1 MTKSEGLPS
10 RIGIGVRNFNKKVI
24 VLFMTILFSLTT
36 ILMPTEVH
44 AAIGLV
50 PPSYSVD
57 ILTKNTLKQ
66 PENNTETREKAIKK
80 IVNDYIKELEEQGY
94 QNISYELSAF
104 YQLSE
109 EYLIKIP
116 KELPWAYDYS
126 ISDYLENKIIHDYD
140 YYVDYTTIKVD
151 DNTYLF
157 KTANELE
164 VFKGEILKYDNKD
177 YEIGTIRKIINQE
190 TTQDILNTII
200 TQKKDAY
207 EKKKAAEAEAARIRA
222 QQAAAAAEKERQQRN
237 NVQIHSTDNVAY
249 DNAVVAYAM
258 QFNGNPYVYGGT
270 SLTNGTDCSGFTQ
283 GVYRNFGISLPRS
296 ARDQASVGYTVSYD
310 NVQPGD
316 LVFYSG
322 DGGNSITHVAMYIGG
337 GKIIHAQTPSAGIGI
352 TSINIMTLMTI
363 KRVM

>member
-116 KELPWAYDYS
+116 KELPWTYDYS
-126 ISDYLENKIIHDYD
+126 ISDYIENKIIHDYD

-222 QQAAAAAEKERQQRN
+222 QQAAAAAAKERQQRN
-237 NVQIHSTDNVAY
+237 NVQIHSIDNVAY

-283 GVYRNFGISLPRS
+283 GIYRNFGISLPRS

-352 TSINIMTLMTI
+352 TSINIMTLMII